1 MEGTRPI
8 LVEIQAL
15 VCQSNFGIPRRTA
28 VGTDFNRVNLLMA
41 VLEKRL
47 GIQIGDCDAYVNIAG
62 GMKVNEP
69 AIDLGI
75 IMAIVSSY
83 KNRPIDE
90 KTLVFGE
97 VGLSG
102 EVRAVSQVQ
111 QRVQEAKKLGYNTV
125 VLPKVSAEGLE
136 NIKGIKLIGVA
147 GIGEAIDI
155 I

>member
-1 MEGTRPI
+1 
-8 LVEIQAL
+8 
-15 VCQSNFGIPRRTA
+15 
-28 VGTDFNRVNLLMA
+28 MA

-125 VLPKVSAEGLE
+125 VLPKVS
-136 NIKGIKLIGVA
+136 GIKLIGVA